1 VEERQAARAEALA
14 AEAAY
19 RKRVRTAG
27 LAIVFGVAVV
37 LAVSAVLPTTPLA
50 DRASLLFTA
59 AITTLGGLFWFTL
72 VPKAAFGKGRVFV
85 AAAISQGVMLIMLG
99 LTGDSGSIYF
109 AYYLL
114 PILGVILS
122 GNWRQVSVLGALAGF
137 GVIGLTLSSPLTDA
151 ARDLAVTRVFQIAA
165 MTFFAAATA
174 RATGETRRALA
185 DRTAT
190 LATQRDDAFAMA
202 STDELTGLYNRHFM
216 RDELRRITAR
226 AARRD
231 RSFAVVS
238 LDVDGLKSVN
248 DSRGHQ
254 AGDALLRGIADALR
268 TVLRTE
274 DIAVRTG
281 GDEFV
286 VLLPDADRTDAVKV
300 AYRIRQRVAALGEDG
315 GRGVSTGIA
324 VWKRGT
330 DPDEALRQAD
340 EELYR
345 SKSAR
350 QATPD

>member
-1 VEERQAARAEALA
+1 MAAQ
-14 AEAAY
+14 AAY

-27 LAIVFGVAVV
+27 LAIVFGVAAV
-37 LAVSAVLPTTPLA
+37 LAISAVLPTTPPA

-59 AITTLGGLFWFTL
+59 LITTLGGLLWFTL
-72 VPKAAFGKGRVFV
+72 VPKGAFGERRIFV
-85 AAAISQGVMLIMLG
+85 AAAISQAVMIIMLG

-114 PILGVILS
+114 PVLGVILS
-122 GNWRQVSVLGALAGF
+122 GNWRQVSALGALAGF
-137 GVIGLTLSSPLTDA
+137 GVIGLALSSPLTDA

-185 DRTAT
+185 DRTAA
-190 LATQRDDAFAMA
+190 LAEQRDDAFAMA

-216 RDELRRITAR
+216 RDELRRMTAH
-226 AARRD
+226 ASRRD
-231 RSFAVVS
+231 RSFAVLS
-238 LDVDGLKSVN
+238 MDVDGLKSVN

-254 AGDALLRGIADALR
+254 AGDVLLRAIADALR
-268 TVLRTE
+268 AVLRSE

-286 VLLPDADRTDAVKV
+286 VLLPDADRTEAVKV
-300 AYRIRQRVAALGEDG
+300 AYRIRQRVAALGEAG

-324 VWKRGT
+324 VWRRGT
-330 DPDEALRQAD
+330 DPDAALRQAD

-345 SKSAR
+345 SK
-350 QATPD
+350 ATRRATTA